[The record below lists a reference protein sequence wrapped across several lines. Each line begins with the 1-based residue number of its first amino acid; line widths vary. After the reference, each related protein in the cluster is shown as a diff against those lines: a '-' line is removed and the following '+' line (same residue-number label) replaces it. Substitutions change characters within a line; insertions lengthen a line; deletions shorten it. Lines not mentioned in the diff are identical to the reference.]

1 MRATSLNPPRAAGTN
16 HSALCRSYIP
26 MTEAEN
32 QRRMNEW
39 RMKENALNGVH
50 TTLTAGIAGAL
61 PSGSTTPV
69 SPAIPGTP
77 VRLAPRVTSSV
88 ASSMDEVDDID
99 NEDED
104 EDEDDDDDDDSAS
117 FRVDSI

>member
-1 MRATSLNPPRAAGTN
+1 
-16 HSALCRSYIP
+16 

>member
-1 MRATSLNPPRAAGTN
+1 
-16 HSALCRSYIP
+16 

-39 RMKENALNGVH
+39 RMKENALNGIH
-50 TTLTAGIAGAL
+50 TTLTAGVASAL
-61 PSGSTTPV
+61 PSGSTTRV
-69 SPAIPGTP
+69 SPAVPGTP

-88 ASSMDEVDDID
+88 ASSMDEGDDVE

-104 EDEDDDDDDDSAS
+104 EEEEDDDDDDDDSAS
-117 FRVDSI
+117 FRVDSV